1 MAFRKQI
8 EYSVTVFFFFSIA
21 TVGKLDCTQMMPT
34 HVQIY
39 LDNLKFDDEING
51 GYVFYQYG
59 GVLTRT
65 LVWSE
70 AQNHLIYLQNS
81 QKKKPKKLKDPF
93 ALLYIIFQC
102 FNSIFYFGTFFVNL
116 FLPLFFIGA

>member
-1 MAFRKQI
+1 MALRRQI
-8 EYSVTVFFFFSIA
+8 EDGVTVFFFFSIA
-21 TVGKLDCTQMMPT
+21 TVGKLDCTQMM

-81 QKKKPKKLKDPF
+81 QKKKTKKTQRPLC
-93 ALLYIIFQC
+93 IIVHNISMF
-102 FNSIFYFGTFFVNL
+102 
-116 FLPLFFIGA
+116 